1 MIQWFLAMVLAF
13 ACPSHTQKTTI
24 HDTQVTTLDD
34 TGGDTGNIPPTGPP
48 HP

>member
-13 ACPSHTQKTTI
+13 ACPNHTHKTGT
-24 HDTQVTTLDD
+24 HDTQVTTMDD

-48 HP
+48 HH